1 MSNIYQ
7 VFNLIIL
14 HDNAWFSIK
23 SMNSH
28 NVSWVCLNSAV
39 NSKGK
44 EIFLRDIWPTREEIH
59 AVERQFVIPAMF
71 KEVYEKV
78 EVLYIYLYTCLS

>member
-14 HDNAWFSIK
+14 QDNAWFSIK

-39 NSKGK
+39 NSEGK

-78 EVLYIYLYTCLS
+78 EVL